1 MHSKRSFRPEDMMKS
16 RLAAV
21 VITAA
26 LFLSAC
32 GAQPANLP
40 TVTPLQP
47 TATRQ
52 PVAQGNS
59 TRTPAAKS
67 STTTGENRPFA
78 KLTPQQ
84 RGAIGKA
91 PPPMT
96 VDVTKKYIAT
106 IHTAKG
112 NIVVELDPSAAPQT
126 VNNFVYLAMSG
137 FYDGLTFHRVEPNF
151 VIQGG
156 DPAGNGTGGPGY
168 DVPPE
173 IKLAHIDGAIAMA
186 RTSGPPATTPNSGSQ
201 FYITIGAQPAL
212 DNQYT
217 VFGKTI
223 AGLDVVRK
231 IAVGDV
237 IQRIDVTLA
246 DSSANSRTAATAEVV
261 PTAVALPPATCSPFV
276 LNLRQDDHVIG
287 KADAPVTIIEYGDMQ
302 CPACGQLAPSLKT
315 VFSQVSD
322 TVRMVF
328 RNFPL
333 VSIHDKAQI
342 SAQALEAAGLQNKF
356 WEMHDL
362 LYDKQSEWSAIP
374 VTSVVATFSTYA
386 GSLGLDTARFEADIN
401 SKAVADRIAEDV
413 KTADALQ
420 LNSTPSLFLNGR
432 EINPSAFT
440 QPDIAAQV
448 RTFAQKL
455 PAPSPNAVKLDVA
468 KPDQVTEADAT
479 YVLSVKT
486 TKGDIQAELDPKL
499 APVNVNSVVYL
510 AQKGY
515 YNDAVV
521 AENVK
526 DLGLILFGDPSA
538 AGNPG
543 YSCGLEAP
551 KAGSYS
557 TAGVV
562 AVLYDG
568 RTNTSQF
575 FMTYSPTEQLESQ
588 YTVIGHVTAGLD
600 VLKTLEASGGTAA
613 GDKITAVTVTKK

>member
-1 MHSKRSFRPEDMMKS
+1 MKS

-21 VITAA
+21 IITAA
-26 LFLSAC
+26 MFLSAC

-40 TVTPLQP
+40 TVTPLPP
-47 TATRQ
+47 TPVRQ
-52 PVAQGNS
+52 PVAQASS
-59 TRTPAAKS
+59 TSTPAADTAA
-67 STTTGENRPFA
+67 STAANRPFA

-84 RGAIGKA
+84 RSSVGKA

-96 VDVTKKYIAT
+96 IDITKKYIAT

-112 NIVVELDPSAAPQT
+112 DIVVELDPSAAPQT
-126 VNNFVYLAMSG
+126 VNNFVYLAASG

-173 IKLAHIDGAIAMA
+173 IKLTHVDGAIAMA

-201 FYITIGAQPAL
+201 FYITIGAQPSL
-212 DNQYT
+212 DGQYT
-217 VFGKTI
+217 VFGKTLS
-223 AGLDVVRK
+223 GLDVVRK
-231 IAVGDV
+231 IAIGDV

-246 DSSANSRTAATAEVV
+246 DSSASSSTAAATEVV

-276 LNLRQDDHVIG
+276 LNLRPDDHITG
-287 KADAPVTIIEYGDMQ
+287 NAKAPITIIEYGDMQ
-302 CPACGQLAPSLKT
+302 CPACGQLAPAVKT
-315 VFSQVSD
+315 TFNQVSD
-322 TVRMVF
+322 TVKMVF
-328 RNFPL
+328 RHFPL

-342 SAQALEAAGLQNKF
+342 SAQALEAAGLQGKF

-362 LYDKQSEWSAIP
+362 LYDKQADWSSIP
-374 VTSVVATFSTYA
+374 VTNVVATFSTYA
-386 GSLGLDTARFEADIN
+386 KSLGLDTARFETDIN
-401 SKAVADRIAEDV
+401 SKAVIDRIAEDV

-420 LNSTPSLFLNGR
+420 LNATPSMFLNGR

-448 RTFAQKL
+448 RTFAQTL
-455 PAPSPNAVKLDVA
+455 PAPSANAVKLDVA
-468 KPDQVTEADAT
+468 KPDQVTEAGAT

-486 TKGDIQAELDPKL
+486 TKGDIQAELDPSL
-499 APVNVNSVVYL
+499 APVNVNSVVFL

-521 AENVK
+521 TENVK

-557 TAGVV
+557 KAGVV
-562 AVLYDG
+562 AVLFDG

-575 FMTYSPTEQLESQ
+575 LMTYSPTEQLESQ

-600 VLKTLEASGGTAA
+600 VLKTLEATTGTTA